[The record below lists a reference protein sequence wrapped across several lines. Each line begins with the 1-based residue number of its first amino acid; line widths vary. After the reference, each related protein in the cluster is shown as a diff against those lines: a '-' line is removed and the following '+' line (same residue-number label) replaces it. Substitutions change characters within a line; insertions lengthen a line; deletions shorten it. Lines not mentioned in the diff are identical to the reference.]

1 MIQAEG
7 LTKYYG
13 SVPAIQNVTFE
24 VEKGEIVGFLGPNG
38 AGKTTT
44 IRILTCYMP
53 PTVGA
58 ARVGG
63 RDCFQDSLEVR
74 RMIGY
79 LPENVPLYGEM
90 TVRGFLAFAA
100 RARGVEARH
109 RSAEVKRVM
118 GVCGLENVERRIIA
132 HLSKGYRQ
140 RVGLAQALLNNPPVL
155 ILDEPTIGLD
165 PAQIV
170 EIRRLISDLRDD
182 HTILL
187 SSHILPEVAQI
198 CRRVMI
204 INRGQI
210 VATDTPANLTAQLQ
224 KSAQVFLRVAR
235 DGASMAEV
243 LSRLPGVQQVTLQP
257 GNDGGLM
264 IETDRTQDMRGVI
277 ARTVVERGVDLLELR
292 SVDLSLEDIFMHL
305 VTEETAE
312 AEQEA
317 VS

>member
-7 LTKYYG
+7 LTKFYG

-53 PTVGA
+53 PTVGT

-100 RARGVEARH
+100 RARGVEARQ

-118 GVCGLENVERRIIA
+118 GICGLENVERRIIA

-170 EIRRLISDLRDD
+170 DIRRLISDLRDD

-235 DGASMAEV
+235 DGASMVEV

-257 GNDGGLM
+257 GNDGALM

-277 ARTVVERGVDLLELR
+277 ARTVVEHGVDLLELR
-292 SVDLSLEDIFMHL
+292 SVDLSLEDIFMQL